1 MWSQGLGLG
10 LTKGDTRDVEL
21 AEVVAEGLA
30 LGGAVVERDG
40 GVVLFIIGDVPG
52 AQDPQCQLVSARG
65 GECGKS
71 RMGSGISKSWNS
83 VGT

>member
-40 GVVLFIIGDVPG
+40 GVVGGEGVVRGRSWGRVGTPVRG
-52 AQDPQCQLVSARG
+52 RRRRRGRG
-65 GECGKS
+65 GEGGRRGGGRLGKE
-71 RMGSGISKSWNS
+71 
-83 VGT
+83 